1 MTQIEYK
8 YLYQVNS
15 PADLRKLSIDQLPHY
30 CEEVRRYIIEQCAK
44 NPGHLASSLGAV
56 EIAVAV
62 HYVYDTPTDKL
73 VWDVGHQA
81 YAHKIITA
89 RRDAFCNNR
98 KLNGISGFPRMA
110 ESEYDAFG
118 AGHASVSISAALGM
132 VQAAKLRGESFKSIA
147 VIGDGS
153 MTGGLAFEGLNNAG
167 ADKNNDLL
175 VILNDN
181 NMAIDRAT
189 GALNNYLLRMSTSRS
204 YNRFKQGL
212 WSLLSHIPPIL
223 RLCQKM
229 GNAIKHG
236 LMQNSNLFESF
247 GFRYFG
253 RVDGHDV
260 KHLVR
265 TLTALKDIRS
275 PKLLHVITTK
285 GHGYRPAEQNLP
297 VWHAPGKFNPD
308 TGERIKQATDRDRY
322 QDVFGHTLLEL
333 AKSDNRV
340 VGVTPAM
347 PTGCSMNI
355 MMAAMPERCFDVG
368 IAEAHAVTFSA
379 GLASAGQVPFCNIYS
394 TFMQRAYDNIIHD
407 VALQNL
413 PVVLCLDRGGI
424 VGEDGATHHGVFD
437 LAYLC
442 CIPNMVVAAPSD
454 ELELRNLLY
463 TALHSAT
470 PFAIRYPRG
479 SGMGVEWR
487 DKEFENLPIGKGRV
501 LREGNDV
508 AILALGKPCASALEA
523 AVAAEQEGVSVAVYD
538 LRYAKPLDSELI
550 IEVGKQFDRIITV
563 EDGVLRGGVG
573 EAIIKL
579 LSDNNIHKSIKNL
592 GIADTFIEQ
601 GTPAEL
607 YSLCGYDTEGILRAI
622 IEKN

>member
-223 RLCQKM
+223 RLCRKM

-508 AILALGKPCASALEA
+508 AILALGKPCAFALEA
-523 AVAAEQEGVSVAVYD
+523 AVTAEQEGVSVAVYD

-573 EAIIKL
+573 EAIIKQ